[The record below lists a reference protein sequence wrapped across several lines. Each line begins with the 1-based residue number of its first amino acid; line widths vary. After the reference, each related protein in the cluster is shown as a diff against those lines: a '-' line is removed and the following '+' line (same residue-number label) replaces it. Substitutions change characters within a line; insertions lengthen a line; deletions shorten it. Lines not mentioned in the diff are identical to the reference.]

1 MSNTYKS
8 ERDLQNR
15 KKLYDSGED
24 FKLTKLSQAPKQ
36 FKLIQNKYDYIITM
50 SDKCQNQNARLQSN
64 IKFLKFIIE

>member
-24 FKLTKLSQAPKQ
+24 FKLNKLTQAQKQ
-36 FKLIQNKYDYIITM
+36 FELIQNIHDYIITM
-50 SDKCQNQNARLQSN
+50 SDKCQNQNARLQNN
-64 IKFLKFIIE
+64 IKF